1 MRASFIHITQG
12 FHTSFEIVAEKDL
25 LPRILASASSSPLES
40 RDELDNISYGLAG
53 QGIERHLKK
62 REGRLHH
69 TRSRKDSS
77 GQHNSACCA
86 WHQFACSTYVYA
98 PSLRPPKG

>member
-40 RDELDNISYGLAG
+40 RDELDNISYGLVG
-53 QGIERHLKK
+53 
-62 REGRLHH
+62 EGEVEEAR
-69 TRSRKDSS
+69 RSAAVS
-77 GQHNSACCA
+77 
-86 WHQFACSTYVYA
+86 VA
-98 PSLRPPKG
+98 PR